1 MILERGYLEWMLV
14 RDFDELSGDVYRIRK
29 EFLFSVERRVIHRLR
44 DEITDHLLWMIYKSR
59 LVCGT
64 RLIESS
70 FVDDIQE

>member
-29 EFLFSVERRVIHRLR
+29 EFLSSVERRVIHRLR
-44 DEITDHLLWMIYKSR
+44 DEITDHLLWMIYRRR
-59 LVCGT
+59 LVCVT
-64 RLIESS
+64 RSIESS